1 MSPQPGAPSSVP
13 EVSAEPSTPPA
24 STAET
29 APKDP
34 ALTTYHKQEQEPA
47 GTTIE
52 ELAPNV
58 LRIQLPV
65 NLQGLGH
72 VNCYV
77 LEDSRGAVLV
87 DPGLPDDESWTA
99 LKERLAE
106 IGIPQRRI
114 HTTIATHS
122 HVDHFGGVH
131 RLREE
136 NATELLTHRSF
147 RRTMPVREV
156 TENLDLSALE
166 LNTDDDLE
174 RLRERFRRPT
184 PWGGFITPPDEAL
197 RNWVLTASPGFS
209 RFDLPDPTIRVDD
222 SQIVEL
228 AGREWVAV
236 HTPGHTEDH
245 LCLYDPV
252 EQLML
257 SGDHVLPTITP
268 HIGGIAG
275 QDDPLAAFF
284 TSLSRMHEFP
294 TRLVLPA
301 HGHPFT
307 ELGERADHICQHHLE
322 RLDILRHASV
332 DIGEGT
338 VNQYMQRLFRER
350 SWGHMAESETYAH
363 LEHLRLLGQATV
375 GERDGLRTYIVTD

>member
-1 MSPQPGAPSSVP
+1 MSRQPGVPGSVP
-13 EVSAEPSTPPA
+13 EVSAEPSSPDPSTPHPA
-24 STAET
+24 PS
-29 APKDP
+29 AP
-34 ALTTYHKQEQEPA
+34 TYSKQEQEPA
-47 GTTIE
+47 GTQIE

-77 LEDSRGAVLV
+77 LEDSRGAALV
-87 DPGLPDDESWTA
+87 DPGLPDDESWAA
-99 LKERLAE
+99 LQQRLAE
-106 IGIPQRRI
+106 IGIPARRI

-136 NATELLTHRSF
+136 NDTDLLTHRSF
-147 RRTMPVREV
+147 RRTMPMREIG
-156 TENLDLSALE
+156 ESIDMSSLE
-166 LNTDDDLE
+166 LNTDEDLE

-184 PWGGFITPPDEAL
+184 PWGGYITPPDDSL
-197 RNWVLTASPGFS
+197 RNWVRNGSVSFS
-209 RFDLPDPTIRVDD
+209 RFDLPDPTIRVEDAEV
-222 SQIVEL
+222 VEL
-228 AGREWVAV
+228 AGREWIAV

-268 HIGGIAG
+268 HIGGISG
-275 QDDPLAAFF
+275 HPDPLAAFF
-284 TSLSRMHEFP
+284 TSLARMHEFP

-301 HGHPFT
+301 HGHPFR

-332 DIGEGT
+332 DIGDGT
-338 VNQYMQRLFRER
+338 VNDYMQRLFRER

-375 GERDGLRTYIVTD
+375 GERDGLRTYTVTG